1 MKGLIAA
8 VHRNSVAAAT
18 GITPGEKLCAV
29 NGSDLQDI
37 IELSY
42 LLAEEKLDLLIE
54 GLDAVTRHV
63 LIEKM
68 PDEDLGLEFES
79 AVFDQVSCCHNKCVF
94 CFVDQMI
101 PQMRSSL
108 YVRDDD
114 YRLSFLYG
122 NFITMTNMNDAD
134 YDRIIKTHMSP
145 LYISVHTTNPSV
157 RCQMMQNKFAGDI
170 LKNIKRLTT
179 AGIAVHTQIVLCP
192 GYNDGEVL
200 KHTFNDLVQ
209 LFPLVASMAVVPVG
223 LTKHREHLPSL
234 RLFTATE
241 AKSIITEV
249 TSWQQLCR
257 QRYGKSF
264 IYLGDEFYVL
274 ADQAFPATENYD
286 GFPQIENGIGLS
298 RNFTNEWEITKIKNR
313 ATKTVKN
320 ALIPVGISA
329 FKILA
334 PLLEQYNAALQTKH
348 QLIPV
353 TNDFFGQTINV
364 TGLLT
369 GKDILKTV
377 QQRQPEY
384 TRLIIPKKVLNNDN
398 LFLDGMDFTTFKAKF
413 NGIVETAA
421 TASELKMLL
430 SK

>member
-249 TSWQQLCR
+249 TSWQQQCR

>member
-1 MKGLIAA
+1 
-8 VHRNSVAAAT
+8 
-18 GITPGEKLCAV
+18 
-29 NGSDLQDI
+29 
-37 IELSY
+37 
-42 LLAEEKLDLLIE
+42 
-54 GLDAVTRHV
+54 
-63 LIEKM
+63 
-68 PDEDLGLEFES
+68 
-79 AVFDQVSCCHNKCVF
+79 
-94 CFVDQMI
+94 
-101 PQMRSSL
+101 
-108 YVRDDD
+108 
-114 YRLSFLYG
+114 
-122 NFITMTNMNDAD
+122 
-134 YDRIIKTHMSP
+134 
-145 LYISVHTTNPSV
+145 
-157 RCQMMQNKFAGDI
+157 
-170 LKNIKRLTT
+170 
-179 AGIAVHTQIVLCP
+179 
-192 GYNDGEVL
+192 
-200 KHTFNDLVQ
+200 
-209 LFPLVASMAVVPVG
+209 
-223 LTKHREHLPSL
+223 

>member
-1 MKGLIAA
+1 
-8 VHRNSVAAAT
+8 
-18 GITPGEKLCAV
+18 
-29 NGSDLQDI
+29 
-37 IELSY
+37 
-42 LLAEEKLDLLIE
+42 
-54 GLDAVTRHV
+54 
-63 LIEKM
+63 
-68 PDEDLGLEFES
+68 
-79 AVFDQVSCCHNKCVF
+79 QVSCCHNKCVF

-101 PQMRSSL
+101 PQMSSSL